1 VQVTDTRSLRRL
13 LVSPHSGVIDRLLE
27 IIQETG
33 TLLEGHFELDPSRH
47 TPYFVRFSE
56 IGWKQ
61 RLVEEVATM
70 LLEVAPFVSKP
81 ATIVCAETSAIFLA
95 QALGRKTGN
104 PVAVTAVDTARH
116 PTSRLRTGMID
127 GASPILVVSDVITT
141 GRSLIPLLDLK
152 PSPGEIT
159 GVVAFAVLST
169 ARFAELARSR
179 RIEAEWLLASTWE
192 TNRPHPLDCSGCASR
207 APLLHAS
214 EFS

>member
-1 VQVTDTRSLRRL
+1 VQVSDTRSLRRL
-13 LVSPHSGVIDRLLE
+13 LVSPHSGIIDRLLD
-27 IIQETG
+27 ILRDTG

-56 IGWKQ
+56 IGWKP
-61 RLVEEVATM
+61 RLVDEVATM

-104 PVAVTAVDTARH
+104 PVAVAAVDTARH
-116 PTSRLRTGMID
+116 PTSRLRTGTID
-127 GASPILVVSDVITT
+127 ARSPMLVVSDVITT
-141 GRSLIPLLDLK
+141 GRSLTPLLDLK
-152 PSPGEIT
+152 ESPDDIT
-159 GVVAFAVLST
+159 GIVSFAVLST
-169 ARFAELARSR
+169 ARFAEFARSR
-179 RIEAEWLLASTWE
+179 GVEAEWLLAATWD

-207 APLLHAS
+207 TPVLHAS

>member
-1 VQVTDTRSLRRL
+1 VQVTDSRSLRRL
-13 LVSPHSGVIDRLLE
+13 LVSPHSGVIHRLLE
-27 IIQETG
+27 IIHETG

-47 TPYFVRFSE
+47 APYFIRFSE

-127 GASPILVVSDVITT
+127 STSPILVVSDVITT
-141 GRSLIPLLDLK
+141 GRSLTPLLDLN
-152 PSPGEIT
+152 PGQIT
-159 GVVAFAVLST
+159 GIVAFAVLST
-169 ARFAELARSR
+169 ARFAEFARSR
-179 RIEAEWLLASTWE
+179 QVEAEWLLASTWE
-192 TNRPHPLDCSGCASR
+192 NNRPHPLDCSGCASK